1 MRKWVAL
8 VACLALAACNN
19 AGNDDAGDN
28 NLANQGSD
36 PAPGEKMIPVEP
48 DGGIGDGPDGG
59 PLAGDNGSGASGPRP
74 MLQNMEYQDFSTAI
88 EAGLGCSFQSEPDGG
103 TLLVATADPMTDKKG
118 EAVVKINDTPVILQ
132 FEGSDYDT
140 LAKGGNFTSEALS
153 VTVKRADGDG
163 KRIGVETMGWPA
175 TMQVAQDEGGS
186 NSYEGTY
193 ACGA

>member
-1 MRKWVAL
+1 MRKL
-8 VACLALAACNN
+8 VTLAACMALTACSN
-19 AGNDDAGDN
+19 AGNDDADN
-28 NLANQGSD
+28 NNIANNGND
-36 PAPGEKMIPVEP
+36 PMPAEKMIPVEP
-48 DGGIGDGPDGG
+48 DGGIGDSPKGG
-59 PLAGDNGSGASGPRP
+59 PLTGDNGPGAAGPRP

-103 TLLVATADPMTDKKG
+103 TLLVATADPMTDTKG

-132 FEGSDYDT
+132 FEGSDYDA
-140 LAKGGNFTSEALS
+140 LAKGGNFTSEALT

-163 KRIGVETMGWPA
+163 KRIGVETTGWSA
-175 TMQVAQDEGGS
+175 TMRVTQDEGGS